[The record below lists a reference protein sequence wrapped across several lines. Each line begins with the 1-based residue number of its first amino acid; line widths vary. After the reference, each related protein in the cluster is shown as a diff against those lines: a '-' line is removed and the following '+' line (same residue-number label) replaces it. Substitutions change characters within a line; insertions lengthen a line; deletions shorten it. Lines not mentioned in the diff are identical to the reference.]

1 MILNP
6 FDSHKSGSFPSKNRP
21 EKIADLLKREVSLIL
36 NKDVKDPRF
45 QNLNITAVKVTDDI
59 GIAYLY
65 YTIIGKSIKKN
76 ESMIEERLLKK
87 LSGMIRSKLSKS
99 IEIRRV
105 PKIIFKFDESIEYSK
120 NIEQL
125 LETLK

>member
-1 MILNP
+1 M
-6 FDSHKSGSFPSKNRP
+6 SSSRP
-21 EKIADLLKREVSLIL
+21 EKIADLLKREVSKIL
-36 NKDVKDPRF
+36 NQEVKDPRL
-45 QNLNITAVKVTDDI
+45 QNINISAVKVTDDI
-59 GIAYLY
+59 GIAYIF
-65 YTIIGKSIKKN
+65 YTIIGKSIKKD
-76 ESMIEERLLKK
+76 ESKIDNKILLK

>member
-1 MILNP
+1 MA
-6 FDSHKSGSFPSKNRP
+6 SNRS

-36 NKDVKDPRF
+36 KKNVKDPRF

-59 GIAYLY
+59 GIAHIY

-76 ESMIEERLLKK
+76 ESMIEERLLQK

-105 PKIIFKFDESIEYSK
+105 PKVIFKFDESIEYSK
-120 NIEQL
+120 IE
-125 LETLK
+125 